1 MKLQLHVIG
10 VSTLDS
16 QSKGT
21 KSTLDSQSKGTNAS
35 SIRRPVVNEERLSP
49 GLATCCVQC
58 FDTLRWQEGRPV
70 YRNLPFTPR
79 ILFQNMLYKENEGGQ
94 LTQVWMEDGRQ
105 N

>member
-1 MKLQLHVIG
+1 MPDLQSYVLSCRASRSFNQYQCLLCPANEMKLQLHVIG

-58 FDTLRWQEGRPV
+58 FDTLR
-70 YRNLPFTPR
+70 
-79 ILFQNMLYKENEGGQ
+79 
-94 LTQVWMEDGRQ
+94 
-105 N
+105 